1 MLWTRFYLRRLMIIM
16 KPITATRV
24 EIAAMAK
31 KLDDLPI
38 LGVEITSAFAITGN
52 AIVITKCWQQARFFG
67 LNPN

>member
-1 MLWTRFYLRRLMIIM
+1 MIIM

-24 EIAAMAK
+24 ETAAMAK

-52 AIVITKCWQQARFFG
+52 AIVITKVLAASAIFL

>member
-1 MLWTRFYLRRLMIIM
+1 MIIM

-38 LGVEITSAFAITGN
+38 LGVSITSANAITGS
-52 AIVITKCWQQARFFG
+52 AIVMTKVLAASVIFWAEPKLERR
-67 LNPN
+67 

>member
-1 MLWTRFYLRRLMIIM
+1 MIIM

-24 EIAAMAK
+24 ETAAMAK

-52 AIVITKCWQQARFFG
+52 AIVITKVLAASAIFWAEPKLERR
-67 LNPN
+67 

>member
-1 MLWTRFYLRRLMIIM
+1 M

-38 LGVEITSAFAITGN
+38 LGVEITSAFAMTGKATVMTKVLAAS
-52 AIVITKCWQQARFFG
+52 AIFWAEPKLERR
-67 LNPN
+67 

>member
-1 MLWTRFYLRRLMIIM
+1 MIIM

-38 LGVEITSAFAITGN
+38 LGVEITFINFLIFYQYTRRVPN
-52 AIVITKCWQQARFFG
+52 A
-67 LNPN
+67 LP

>member
-1 MLWTRFYLRRLMIIM
+1 MIIM

-52 AIVITKCWQQARFFG
+52 AIVITKVLAASAIFWAEPKLERR
-67 LNPN
+67 